1 MKNKKKIIISYLLII
16 LFFNISVSAE
26 KIDYSS
32 NSIKILENGKIVSG
46 EGDVQIIIDDKI
58 FISSEKFQFYKETG
72 IYRIFDNV
80 KFKDNI
86 NKITAS
92 GSEIIFSTIDN
103 IVSGEGDVQI
113 IIDDKIFI
121 SSEKFQF
128 YKETGIYRIF
138 DNVKFKDNI
147 NKITASGSEIIF
159 STIDN
164 KVSSKTKSKINYNQ
178 TYDIDFNNFEYD
190 INNQK
195 IKSNDFVK
203 IKDTINNYFEL
214 YEFLF
219 EIKNNQFIGKEI
231 KFVDNQQ
238 NKYVLKD
245 IMIDTKN
252 NNIYGR
258 DLNIDFNKNLFGNS
272 ENDPRIKAKSVKI
285 KDQSSF
291 IKKGVFTSCS
301 KDNDCPPWSMLAEEI
316 EHDKISQTI
325 KYKNAWLKIYDV
337 PTFYFPKFSHPDP
350 TVRRKSG
357 FLSPKFS
364 NSKNIGS
371 SITIPYFHA
380 LSESKDIT
388 FKPKLFFNN
397 EIVLHNEYRQENK
410 NSSHIADFS
419 ILSSDIFSSKNTTKT
434 HFFSNSKFEI
444 NNDFFNES
452 NFELNLQNVTNDEYL
467 KIYKI
472 DGNQIDVDNNTLHS
486 YLSLDS
492 EKNDIDFYLS
502 LEVYEDLSKDKQSRH
517 EFIYPNYFLQK
528 NILSEKGNNLLLKSY
543 GSQRKYNTNL
553 YEGVIINDFEFNTAS
568 KFTNS
573 GFITNYK
580 MLFKN
585 TNVDARNSN
594 KYKDKFEQTL
604 ATIIQYNAQ
613 LPLKKENSD
622 SLNNFTPKIAFMYS
636 PNKTKNLNLEKRRID
651 TSNIYSLNRVTD
663 NETVEG
669 GTSITYGAIFNKI
682 NKKTNE
688 DILNLEVSSLLR
700 VEENLD
706 LPTSST
712 IGKKMS
718 DIFGKIEIYPNKNL
732 SMKYDFSI
740 DNNLDKTN
748 YDSISTKFTI
758 NKFVTSFEY
767 SDEKNNFINE
777 SFTSNS
783 SSFEINKSSSI
794 SFNTRRNNE
803 KSATEFYNLIYNY
816 KNDCLIASIKFNKEF
831 YKDSDLEPEKEIFF
845 TLSLIP
851 FGGVTTAN

>member
-195 IKSNDFVK
+195 IRSNDFVK

-397 EIVLHNEYRQENK
+397 EIILHNEYRQENK

-419 ILSSDIFSSKNTTKT
+419 ILSSDIISSKNTTKT

-452 NFELNLQNVTNDEYL
+452 NIELNLQNVTNDEYL

-472 DGNQIDVDNNTLHS
+472 DGDQIDVDNNTLHS

-492 EKNDIDFYLS
+492 EKNDIDFYIS

-528 NILSEKGNNLLLKSY
+528 NILSEKGNNLFLKSY

-636 PNKTKNLNLEKRRID
+636 PNKTKNLSLEKRRID

-706 LPTSST
+706 LPASST

-740 DNNLDKTN
+740 DNNFDKTN

-783 SSFEINKSSSI
+783 SSFEINKNSSI

-816 KNDCLIASIKFNKEF
+816 KNDCLTASVKFNKEF
-831 YKDSDLEPEKEIFF
+831 YKDSDLKPEKEIFF

>member
-113 IIDDKIFI
+113 IIDDKKFI

-195 IKSNDFVK
+195 IRSNDFVK

-285 KDQSSF
+285 KDQTSF

-397 EIVLHNEYRQENK
+397 EIILHNEYRQENK

-419 ILSSDIFSSKNTTKT
+419 ILSSDIISSKNTTKT

-452 NFELNLQNVTNDEYL
+452 NIELNLQNVTNDEYL

-472 DGNQIDVDNNTLHS
+472 DGDQIDVDNNTLHS

-528 NILSEKGNNLLLKSY
+528 NILSEKGNNLFLKSY

-740 DNNLDKTN
+740 DNNFDKTN

-783 SSFEINKSSSI
+783 SSFEINKNSSI

-816 KNDCLIASIKFNKEF
+816 KNDCLTASVKFNKEF
-831 YKDSDLEPEKEIFF
+831 YKDSDLKPEKEIFF

-851 FGGVTTAN
+851 FGGVTTTN

>member
-103 IVSGEGDVQI
+103 
-113 IIDDKIFI
+113 
-121 SSEKFQF
+121 
-128 YKETGIYRIF
+128 
-138 DNVKFKDNI
+138 
-147 NKITASGSEIIF
+147 
-159 STIDN
+159 

-195 IKSNDFVK
+195 IRSNDFVK

-285 KDQSSF
+285 KDQTSF

-472 DGNQIDVDNNTLHS
+472 DGDQIDVDNNTLHS

-783 SSFEINKSSSI
+783 SSFEINKNSSI

-816 KNDCLIASIKFNKEF
+816 KNDCLTASVKFNKEF
-831 YKDSDLEPEKEIFF
+831 YKDSDLKPEKEIFF

-851 FGGVTTAN
+851 FGGVTTTN